1 MRRTLTALLIGITF
15 VAGGAVLPIPA
26 TRVEAAVPVV
36 VIDGKGFGHGVGMA
50 QEGARFMGAAGNSTE
65 QIFAA
70 FYPGATYGRARGPVR
85 VPVLDVGAAPTSALL
100 GFPDGGEIR
109 EEGTGPASPGFPVR
123 VPRGAQVRI
132 VFSGGRYRVENP
144 GGGPV
149 AMRGTGTTVSTALIR
164 STRAQVPT
172 IPGMTTTTTA
182 PGQPP
187 PDPTPT
193 TTPPPPGPPPST
205 TTTTTAPNTTTT
217 SPPPPN
223 PNPPPPGSDEPGP
236 GPAPEPAPTPGGAPA
251 PSSARPLVSV
261 PGGGGTVDVPG
272 RRARYRGVIEA
283 TAASGTLR
291 FVNAVDVE
299 TYLKGM
305 GEVLDPTWPPAALRA
320 QAVAARTYAMRAM
333 AAGGEICDTQ
343 RCQVYLGAQA
353 EYPAMNKAVD
363 DSRERVL
370 TFGGA
375 LISAVYSANGGAFT
389 ASREEG
395 FGVVDDSIP
404 YLRAAPYATN
414 DPGAWTVTVALS
426 DVGARLGYPGTV
438 TDVRISRMGPSQ
450 RAIEVTLEGSSGPKT
465 VTGLNFDAN
474 LGLRSTLFTL
484 RIESG
489 EAPTPP
495 PADEAPVVQALPDEA
510 AAAVDAEVA
519 TDASTATTERP
530 SITLDVEAPRL
541 ADDRRRHQV
550 LVVGSW
556 LLTALSGAV
565 ALAVRAGGWPWSMRR
580 PSPSVLRTEDGS
592 P

>member
-1 MRRTLTALLIGITF
+1 MRRILTALVIAMPL
-15 VAGGAVLPIPA
+15 LPMPA
-26 TRVEAAVPVV
+26 RAAVPVV

-50 QEGARFMGAAGNSTE
+50 QEGARFMGAAGNTTE
-65 QIFAA
+65 QIFGQ

-85 VPVLDVGAAPTSALL
+85 VPVLDAGPGPTSTLL

-109 EEGTGPASPGFPVR
+109 EDGTGPASVGFPVR

-132 VFSGGRYRVENP
+132 AFSGGRYRVENA
-144 GGGPV
+144 GGGPI
-149 AMRGTGTTVSTALIR
+149 ALGAAALIR
-164 STRAQVPT
+164 STRPQVPT
-172 IPGMTTTTTA
+172 IPGTTTTTA
-182 PGQPP
+182 PPPP
-187 PDPTPT
+187 PDSS
-193 TTPPPPGPPPST
+193 ST
-205 TTTTTAPNTTTT
+205 TTTTTPPPEPASTTTT
-217 SPPPPN
+217 STMAPPTTN
-223 PNPPPPGSDEPGP
+223 PPPGSDEP
-236 GPAPEPAPTPGGAPA
+236 EPAPAPA
-251 PSSARPLVSV
+251 PAPKQEPALSSARPLVSV
-261 PGGGGTVDVPG
+261 PAGGGSIEVVS

-291 FVNAVDVE
+291 FVNTVDVE

-375 LISAVYSANGGAFT
+375 LISAVYSANGGGFSAN
-389 ASREEG
+389 REEG

-404 YLRAAPYATN
+404 YLRAAAYSTKDA
-414 DPGAWTVTVALS
+414 GAWTVTVALS
-426 DVGARLGYPGTV
+426 DVGARLGYPGQV
-438 TDVRISRMGPSQ
+438 TDVRVTRIGPSQ
-450 RAIEVTLEGSSGPKT
+450 RAIEVTLEGSAGPKT

-484 RIESG
+484 RLEAG
-489 EAPTPP
+489 EAPPP
-495 PADEAPVVQALPDEA
+495 PPPDEAMVVQAPPDEA
-510 AAAVDAEVA
+510 SAAVDAEVA
-519 TDASTATTERP
+519 TEAITTTSVRPDAA
-530 SITLDVEAPRL
+530 IDVIAPRL
-541 ADDRRRHQV
+541 SDQRRLHQ
-550 LVVGSW
+550 LLAVGSW
-556 LLTALSGAV
+556 FATALLGALYL
-565 ALAVRAGGWPWSMRR
+565 ALRAGGWPWSMRR
-580 PSPSVLRTEDGS
+580 PSPSAQQREDGS

>member
-1 MRRTLTALLIGITF
+1 MRRTLTALAIGM
-15 VAGGAVLPIPA
+15 AMLPIPA
-26 TRVEAAVPVV
+26 ARVEAAVPIV

-65 QIFAA
+65 QIFGQ

-85 VPVLDVGAAPTSALL
+85 VPVLDAGAAPTSALL

-109 EEGTGPASPGFPVR
+109 EEGAGPASPGFPVR

-149 AMRGTGTTVSTALIR
+149 ALGRTEMTVATALIR
-164 STRAQVPT
+164 STRPQVPT

-205 TTTTTAPNTTTT
+205 TTTTAPAPTPTTTTT
-217 SPPPPN
+217 SPSN
-223 PNPPPPGSDEPGP
+223 PNPPPPASDEPPP
-236 GPAPEPAPTPGGAPA
+236 GPTPAPGTEPAPTPGAAPA

-261 PGGGGTVDVPG
+261 PGGGGSVEVLG

-291 FVNAVDVE
+291 FVNTVDVE

-343 RCQVYLGAQA
+343 RCQVYLGSQA

-389 ASREEG
+389 ANREEG

-404 YLRAAPYATN
+404 YLRAAPYSTN
-414 DPGAWTVTVALS
+414 NPGAWTVTVALS
-426 DVGARLGYPGTV
+426 DVGARLGYAGTV

-489 EAPTPP
+489 EAPPPP
-495 PADEAPVVQALPDEA
+495 PADEAPVLQAQPDEA

-519 TDASTATTERP
+519 TATTTSPTARP
-530 SITLDVEAPRL
+530 SAAIDRAAP
-541 ADDRRRHQV
+541 AGDDRRLHQ
-550 LVVGSW
+550 LTIIGSW
-556 LLTALSGAV
+556 LLTALLGGV

-580 PSPSVLRTEDGS
+580 PSPSALRTEDGS

>member
-1 MRRTLTALLIGITF
+1 MRRTLTALMIAASSGVIG
-15 VAGGAVLPIPA
+15 GVLPTPA

-36 VIDGKGFGHGVGMA
+36 VIDGRGFGHGVGMA
-50 QEGARFMGAAGNSTE
+50 QEGARFMGAAGSTTE
-65 QIFAA
+65 QIFGQ

-85 VPVLDVGAAPTSALL
+85 VPVLDAGPGPTSAIL

-109 EEGTGPASPGFPVR
+109 EEGTGPASAGFPIR

-149 AMRGTGTTVSTALIR
+149 ALGSTALIR
-164 STRAQVPT
+164 STRPQVPT

-182 PGQPP
+182 PSPP
-187 PDPTPT
+187 APDPTPT
-193 TTPPPPGPPPST
+193 TTAPPPPGPTSTTTST
-205 TTTTTAPNTTTT
+205 TTTT
-217 SPPPPN
+217 PPST
-223 PNPPPPGSDEPGP
+223 NPPPPRSDEPAPAP
-236 GPAPEPAPTPGGAPA
+236 GPEPAPAPGAAPA
-251 PSSARPLVSV
+251 PSSARPLVSM
-261 PGGGGTVDVPG
+261 PGGGGSVEVVG

-291 FVNAVDVE
+291 FVNTVDVE

-353 EYPAMNKAVD
+353 EYAAMNKAVD

-375 LISAVYSANGGAFT
+375 LISAVYSANGGGFSAN
-389 ASREEG
+389 REEG

-404 YLRAAPYATN
+404 YLRAAAYATR
-414 DPGAWTVTVALS
+414 DPGAWTVIVALS
-426 DVGARLGYPGTV
+426 DVGARLGYPGQV
-438 TDVRISRMGPSQ
+438 TDVRITRMGPSQ
-450 RAIEVTLEGSSGPKT
+450 RAVEVTLEGSSGPKT

-484 RIESG
+484 RIEAG
-489 EAPTPP
+489 EAPPP
-495 PADEAPVVQALPDEA
+495 PPPDEAMVVQAPPDEAP
-510 AAAVDAEVA
+510 AAVDAEVA
-519 TDASTATTERP
+519 TEATPATSVRP
-530 SITLDVEAPRL
+530 STTIDATAPRL
-541 ADDRRRHQV
+541 SDQRRLHQ
-550 LVVGSW
+550 LLAVGSW
-556 LLTALSGAV
+556 FATALLGAV
-565 ALAVRAGGWPWSMRR
+565 YLALRAGGWPWSTRR
-580 PSPSVLRTEDGS
+580 PSPSVPQTEDGS